1 MRIGEFVRTLAL
13 ITATA
18 LAAPAS
24 AEPAFSDFPVAAA
37 LQTAPA
43 HPDYTADAATYRT
56 RIRQAVNAGPNAAG
70 HYAIIPIG
78 CGGSCTVIEMV
89 DLRDGRMLTFPVGG
103 EEYYQLALDYRLD
116 SRLIIADWKDVSGGA
131 FNTCVRRFYE
141 IANGNFVLVGET
153 RRTVEDHAPCSE

>member
-1 MRIGEFVRTLAL
+1 MGEIVRALAL
-13 ITATA
+13 IAATA

-24 AEPAFSDFPVAAA
+24 AEPAFSDYPAAAA
-37 LQTAPA
+37 LRTSPA

-103 EEYYQLALDYRLD
+103 EDYYQLALDYRLD

-131 FNTCVRRFYE
+131 FDTCVRRFYE
-141 IANGNFVLVGET
+141 IADGHFVVRDET
-153 RRTVEDHAPCSE
+153 RWTVEDHAPCSE